1 MEGLKVFQ
9 LIAILSTLSI
19 ISVKGQISTA
29 CTASMISTFTPCLNF
44 ITGSTS
50 NGTSPTQ
57 GCCGS
62 LKSLMS
68 SSMDCACLII
78 TANVPF
84 QLPINRTLA
93 LSLPRAC
100 NMGGVPVQCKASGTP
115 LPAPGPVPFLLPP
128 TLPPA
133 AASPLSPEATKA
145 SAEGPAAESDAPLDL
160 TPASPPEEEEE
171 PEAPS
176 ATVNPGIRPVLQ
188 PSASNP
194 SYISPPLMLITL
206 IGITIFKFY

>member
-1 MEGLKVFQ
+1 MESLKLFQ
-9 LIAILSTLSI
+9 LIAILTTALSI
-19 ISVKGQISTA
+19 ISVEGQGQISTS

-44 ITGSTS
+44 ITGSS
-50 NGTSPTQ
+50 NNGTSPTQ

-68 SSMDCACLII
+68 TSMDCACLIL

-100 NMGGVPVQCKASGTP
+100 NMGGVPVQCKAAGTP

-128 TLPPA
+128 SISPTAP
-133 AASPLSPEATKA
+133 SPLSPGASKSS
-145 SAEGPAAESDAPLDL
+145 SAEGPATGQSGTPLDL
-160 TPASPPEEEEE
+160 TPASP

-194 SYISPPLMLITL
+194 SYNSPRLLLIL
-206 IGITIFKFY
+206 FIGITFFKFY

>member
-1 MEGLKVFQ
+1 MEGFKVFQ

-19 ISVKGQISTA
+19 ISVNGQISTA
-29 CTASMISTFTPCLNF
+29 CTASLISSFTPCLSF

-50 NGTSPTQ
+50 NGSSPTQ
-57 GCCGS
+57 GCCAS
-62 LKSLMS
+62 LKSLTS
-68 SSMDCACLII
+68 SNIDCACLIVTGNI
-78 TANVPF
+78 PF

-100 NMGGVPVQCKASGTP
+100 NMGGVPVQCKAAGTP

-128 TLPPA
+128 TLPPT
-133 AASPLSPEATKA
+133 AASPLSPGASQA
-145 SAEGPAAESDAPLDL
+145 SAEGPASQSDTPLDL
-160 TPASPPEEEEE
+160 IPASPPEEEEE

-194 SYISPPLMLITL
+194 SYISPPLTVSLF
-206 IGITIFKFY
+206 GFQ